1 MKVALQE
8 KSTLAEAVA
17 DLIEELHHKFSGIKT
32 QSIIPYED
40 EDFAIEV
47 TIPTAYNAES
57 VEKEC
62 NEKCI
67 ELEDK
72 YDVYILAKVV
82 SE

>member
-8 KSTLAEAVA
+8 KFTLAEAVA
-17 DLIEELHHKFSGIKT
+17 ELIEELHNKFSSIKT
-32 QSIIPYED
+32 RPIIPYED

-47 TIPTAYNAES
+47 IIPKTYKAKS

-62 NEKCI
+62 NIKCI